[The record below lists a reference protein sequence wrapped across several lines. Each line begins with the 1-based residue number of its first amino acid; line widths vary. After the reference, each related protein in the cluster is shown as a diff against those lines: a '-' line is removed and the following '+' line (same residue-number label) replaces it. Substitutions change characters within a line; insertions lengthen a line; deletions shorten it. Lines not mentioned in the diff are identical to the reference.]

1 MYAFLSPYSY
11 DTPIIKNLI
20 HDLKYRRIRANAPTL
35 ANLLSAYV
43 CYYRI
48 AIPSGALLIPIPL
61 HKKRERTRG
70 FNQSRLIAE
79 ALAQKLGPE
88 LRGDV
93 LHKIKKTQ
101 PQMELAREER
111 LKNMDGVFAVSD
123 TSIVRNRTIL
133 LLDDVKT
140 TGATLESA
148 ARVLRAAGSKK
159 IWAITVA
166 H

>member
-1 MYAFLSPYSY
+1 M
-11 DTPIIKNLI
+11 I
-20 HDLKYRRIRANAPTL
+20 HDLKYRRVRAHAPAL
-35 ANLLSAYV
+35 AELLRSYLSY
-43 CYYRI
+43 CRI

-70 FNQSRLIAE
+70 FNQSLLIAT
-79 ALAQKLGPE
+79 ALGEKLGME
-88 LRGDV
+88 VRGDI
-93 LHKIKKTQ
+93 LRKTKKTT
-101 PQMELAREER
+101 PQMELSREER

-140 TGATLESA
+140 TGATLENA
-148 ARVLRAAGSKK
+148 ARVLRSAGAKRV
-159 IWAITVA
+159 WALTVA